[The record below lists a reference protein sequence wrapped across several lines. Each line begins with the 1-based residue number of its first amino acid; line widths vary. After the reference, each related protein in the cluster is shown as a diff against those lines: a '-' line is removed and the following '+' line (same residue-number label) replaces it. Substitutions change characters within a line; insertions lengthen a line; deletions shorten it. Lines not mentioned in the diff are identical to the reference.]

1 MKKYKEILILI
12 IVALPLLILW
22 VHWNKIPEVVAM
34 HWNAAGEVDDT
45 GHKSSLLLMM
55 LLLNLPLYFILLLI
69 PKIDPKKK
77 VDYKSLYSLRL
88 LLHLFM
94 SGLGVVIMRSAV
106 HPDSDSIQSIFSI
119 IGLLF
124 AFLGYYFTKIKHN
137 YFIGIRTPWTLESE
151 EIWTKT
157 HKFASAFWM
166 IGGSLIVLLDFVLEK
181 EQLTMYFIAIVLIIS
196 LIPIGY
202 SYMLFTKTKK

>member
-1 MKKYKEILILI
+1 MKTYREALVVLIALI
-12 IVALPLLILW
+12 PVLILW
-22 VHWNKIPEVVAM
+22 VHWNEIPDTVAL

-45 GHKSSLLLMM
+45 GDKSKLFLMSLLL
-55 LLLNLPLYFILLLI
+55 NGPLYFILLVV
-69 PKIDPKKK
+69 PYIDPKKK
-77 VDYKSLYSLRL
+77 MDYQSLYPLRL

-94 SGLGVVIMRSAV
+94 SGLSYVIIRSAV
-106 HPDSDSIQSIFSI
+106 HPDAHSIQSILSV

-151 EIWTKT
+151 EIWVKT
-157 HKFASAFWM
+157 HRLASGFWM
-166 IGGSLIVLLDFVLEK
+166 VGGILIVLIDYVVGKEK
-181 EQLTMYFIAIVLIIS
+181 AHLFFIGIIAVMT

-202 SYMLFTKTKK
+202 SYWLFKNKK